1 MSRGS
6 SPVVVVTGAA
16 RGIGRAAATALQKAG
31 FSVVAVDI
39 DDVGGTEAVADLE
52 RRGGEHAYVHAD
64 MCRVQEVRQLMD
76 VAVDRFGR
84 LDVLVNNAATTRAI
98 DFFDVSEADWDRIL
112 QLNAKGYFF
121 AMQAAAVKMA
131 EAGSGSIVPIA
142 SIAGKGWKE
151 TSNIAYASSKG
162 AVIAMTRIA
171 AARLGPAGIRV
182 NAICPGMTKTEM
194 MLGWLAGRASQQGVP
209 QETLLAEMAQQV
221 PLGLLN
227 EPTDV
232 AAAVVFLGSQ
242 ASRTITGQSLNVDGG
257 ILFD

>member
-1 MSRGS
+1 M
-6 SPVVVVTGAA
+6 
-16 RGIGRAAATALQKAG
+16 
-31 FSVVAVDI
+31 F
-39 DDVGGTEAVADLE
+39 
-52 RRGGEHAYVHAD
+52 
-64 MCRVQEVRQLMD
+64 RVPEVRKLMD

-98 DFFDVSEADWDRIL
+98 DFFDVSEEDWDRIL

-121 AMQAAAVKMA
+121 AMQAAAAKMA
-131 EAGSGSIVPIA
+131 ARSGSIVNIA

-171 AARLGPAGIRV
+171 ATRLGPAGVRV

-194 MLGWLAGRASQQGVP
+194 MVSWLAGRAAQQGVS
-209 QETLLAEMAQQV
+209 QEALLAEMAQQV
-221 PLGLLN
+221 PLRLLN
-227 EPTDV
+227 EPADV